1 MMNKTFLARL
11 AKVAFVLAATLTL
24 NLLITACS
32 RDYSLPDDKPI
43 EKVATVTIDG
53 VVKQVSDIKMIDN
66 DDNNWEV
73 YLYLSADKQEC
84 IWLNYN
90 TDLHGNKLIDLTKKE
105 SEHEYQ
111 WYWGM
116 AYRDGKNVPFT
127 GSGMPE
133 HYVTF
138 ENGQLLINFNKTTKV
153 AEIELKDGKINDN
166 QFGDAK
172 DHTIEINFR
181 DKVNR
186 IESSEDSAH

>member
-90 TDLHGNKLIDLTKKE
+90 TDLHGNKLIDLTKKRKRARIPMVL
-105 SEHEYQ
+105 
-111 WYWGM
+111 G
-116 AYRDGKNVPFT
+116 DG
-127 GSGMPE
+127 
-133 HYVTF
+133 
-138 ENGQLLINFNKTTKV
+138 L
-153 AEIELKDGKINDN
+153 
-166 QFGDAK
+166 
-172 DHTIEINFR
+172 
-181 DKVNR
+181 
-186 IESSEDSAH
+186 